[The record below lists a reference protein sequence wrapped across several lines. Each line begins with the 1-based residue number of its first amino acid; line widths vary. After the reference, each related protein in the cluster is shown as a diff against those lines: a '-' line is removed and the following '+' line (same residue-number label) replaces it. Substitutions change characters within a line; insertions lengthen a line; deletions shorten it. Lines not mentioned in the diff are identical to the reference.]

1 VPRKQILNE
10 RGTKTFMD
18 MLRNVTII
26 APDFAPFYC
35 DTFNVAKQQ
44 HPDNA
49 ILPAWREGF
58 AVCSPAGQW
67 DWKAKPMQMRKKDLF
82 AAKCA
87 ATNDEC
93 CDTRW

>member
-1 VPRKQILNE
+1 
-10 RGTKTFMD
+10 MD

-58 AVCSPAGQW
+58 AVCSPAGQG
-67 DWKAKPMQMRKKDLF
+67 DWKAKTYLQQNVLQPMMN
-82 AAKCA
+82 A
-87 ATNDEC
+87 ATPDGSIYGNEASYLFKD
-93 CDTRW
+93 